1 MQPEQTVFGLG
12 KISIQVQVKYAEDW
26 SGTAFV
32 FGPFVIRV
40 NSV

>member
-1 MQPEQTVFGLG
+1 
-12 KISIQVQVKYAEDW
+12 VQVKYAEDW